1 MYVLSP
7 SKSPGSM
14 IYEVWDQI
22 WAIID
27 REKIQTGVVE
37 GIYIGINTTFLKT
50 LLEFLDLSLF

>member
-1 MYVLSP
+1 
-7 SKSPGSM
+7 M